1 MSTYYAGEKRQEQ
14 PQGRVAKG
22 VMLKPRITRM
32 KRIFGVPSV

>member
-22 VMLKPRITRM
+22 VMLKNMFFR
-32 KRIFGVPSV
+32 